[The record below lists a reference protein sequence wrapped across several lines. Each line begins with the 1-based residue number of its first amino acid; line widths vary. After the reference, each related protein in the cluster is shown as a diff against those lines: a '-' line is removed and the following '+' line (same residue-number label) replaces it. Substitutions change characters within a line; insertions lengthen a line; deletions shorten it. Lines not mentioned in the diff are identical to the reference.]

1 MKLIET
7 YKSPNFNERIENQQ
21 LRYLILHY
29 TAMESCQDALEHMCK
44 KKNKVSAHFLI
55 SKKGEIFYLVDLKK
69 RAWHAGK
76 SYWKGLIN
84 LNSSSIGIEIDNS
97 GHHIFNENYNYLQI
111 KSLCKLIKKLI
122 KEYKIRPEN
131 VLGHSDIAPFRKI
144 DPGEKFPWKKLN
156 ENNLSYTPK
165 IFFKVKE
172 DISSKIKIKDQYKS
186 KEDKEILSMLGMIG
200 YDTRGVKVEDLK
212 FKLLIQAYQRH
223 HRQSNVL
230 GDIDRETIKLI
241 DQHYKD
247 ILT

>member
-7 YKSPNFNERIENQQ
+7 YKSPNFNERIENEQ

-29 TAMESCQDALEHMCK
+29 TAMKSCQEALEYMCK
-44 KKNKVSAHFLI
+44 KESKVSAHFLI

-111 KSLCKLIKKLI
+111 QSLCKLVKNII
-122 KEYKIRPEN
+122 EEYKIMPEN

-144 DPGEKFPWKKLN
+144 DPGEKFPWNKLN
-156 ENNLSYTPK
+156 ENKLSYTPK
-165 IFFKVKE
+165 IISKVEE
-172 DISSKIKIKDQYKS
+172 DKSSKIKTNDKNKYK
-186 KEDKEILSMLGMIG
+186 EGKEILSMLGMIG

-223 HRQSNVL
+223 HRQSNVF
-230 GDIDRETIKLI
+230 GDIDRETFKLI
-241 DQHYKD
+241 EQHYKD